1 VLRFLQG
8 FFGSPCLAT
17 GGASIGDLYS
27 LLKLPYFLTGWAA
40 FATCGPALGPL
51 ISGFSVA
58 AESWRWSL
66 WEMLWI
72 SGPVFLSLILFLPE
86 TSSSNILLRRA
97 ARLRALSGNPNLK
110 SQSEIDQA
118 NLNVR
123 EVVIGNIWRPL
134 QINAL
139 DPAVFFT
146 SVYTALVYG
155 IFYSFFEVFPLVYG
169 DGNPHPGSATRGYG
183 FNLGEMGL
191 VFLCISV
198 GVLIAIPSYFIYL
211 HFVFEPEIMT
221 KGIGEPE
228 RRLVPAIFASLLVP
242 PGLFLFAWTA
252 NNAPQIHWIAP
263 TIGVTIYTIGV
274 FLLLQCIFIY
284 IPLTYPQYA
293 ASLFAG
299 NDFFRSALATGAI
312 LFARPLFLN
321 LGVGRGV
328 TLLAGLT
335 VGGIAGILALYK
347 FGAALRER
355 SRFAAH

>member
-1 VLRFLQG
+1 MG
-8 FFGSPCLAT
+8 CLC
-17 GGASIGDLYS
+17 DLWPRPRS
-27 LLKLPYFLTGWAA
+27 
-40 FATCGPALGPL
+40 L
-51 ISGFSVA
+51 ISDFSVA
-58 AESWRWSL
+58 AETWRWSL

-72 SGPVFLSLILFLPE
+72 SGPVFPSLIFFLPE

-118 NLNVR
+118 KLNVR
-123 EVVIGNIWRPL
+123 KVVMGNIWRPL

-146 SVYTALVYG
+146 YVYTALVYG

-169 DGNPHPGSATRGYG
+169 AGNPQPGSATRGYG

-211 HFVFEPEIMT
+211 HLIFEPEIMT

-228 RRLVPAIFASLLVP
+228 RRLIPAIFASLLLP

-252 NNAPQIHWIAP
+252 NSAPQIHWI
-263 TIGVTIYTIGV
+263 VSTIGV
-274 FLLLQCIFIY
+274 FLLLQCFFIY
-284 IPLTYPQYA
+284 IPLTYPQDA

-335 VGGIAGILALYK
+335 VGGIVDIMALYK
-347 FGAALRER
+347 FGPALGER